1 MSGELIAGLATVL
14 ALVLVFVLAIF
25 DKRAGSI
32 HFGIFFSR
40 LHDRRL
46 DATRT
51 TEAEIHLLDRY
62 EE

>member
-1 MSGELIAGLATVL
+1 LSGELIAGLATVL

-40 LHDRRL
+40 LRDHRL
-46 DATRT
+46 DEDED
-51 TEAEIHLLDRY
+51 EAEIHLLDRY